1 MKLPT
6 LSKRFWIICSTLL
19 VIGTVFAYYLLVY
32 VEGREQKL
40 RQDKYRA
47 LERLGENMIQT
58 RKNYDKA
65 IGVSWLRA
73 RAIIDKRRGQYFD
86 EQRRLKAADPQKSDL
101 LETRKRLE
109 TTRNTIDQLLKDKED
124 SIREKLIVLRKDIG
138 QSASDSNAVFWNMYR
153 DTLRNKIT
161 DDVQRDLPKIR
172 YDGYFNKMEYDSRV
186 HQNFSRIYFDYQRPN
201 GDRFGSV

>member
-32 VEGREQKL
+32 VEGREKKL

-58 RKNYDKA
+58 RKNYHKA
-65 IGVSWLRA
+65 IEVSWLRTRVVIA
-73 RAIIDKRRGQYFD
+73 KLRRQYFD
-86 EQRRLKAADPQKSDL
+86 EQKRLRAANPQKSDL

-109 TTRNTIDQLLKDKED
+109 TTRNRIDQLIKQDKED
-124 SIREKLIVLRKDIG
+124 SIREKLIDLRKDIG
-138 QSASDSNAVFWNMYR
+138 NTASDSNAAFWNMYR
-153 DTLRNKIT
+153 DTLRKKIN
-161 DDVQRDLPKIR
+161 DDVRGFCPK
-172 YDGYFNKMEYDSRV
+172 
-186 HQNFSRIYFDYQRPN
+186 
-201 GDRFGSV
+201 